1 MPIPTL
7 LKKTAG
13 SIKRDR
19 KDVRA
24 VMTVNESEVPAN
36 SIVSFQQNALETANS
51 AIPLS
56 TADELKQQHQ
66 YYFNRASRNAIALRE
81 GSGFQ
86 QTLVE
91 DLMQNDEMPLLPLL
105 SLSATDARKLYKSL
119 PEESVNAINQII
131 TSNNL
136 RIKDIPKT
144 TQDFVNQNR
153 TTVNNR
159 TKFIALSAQAQAIKR
174 ALPQDDG
181 GKTPDYYMR
190 KEQAL
195 NVTIPEVKA
204 ALKVEKE
211 FRNKA
216 GLVYGGFKLS
226 PIEKTLAKRELLEV
240 QSRYELASAEASLTI
255 MRMALQSVY
264 S

>member
-7 LKKTAG
+7 LKKAAG

-24 VMTVNESEVPAN
+24 VTTVNESEVPEN
-36 SIVSFQQNALETANS
+36 SITAFQENALATADS

-56 TADELKQQHQ
+56 SADELKRQHQ
-66 YYFNRASRNAIALRE
+66 YYFNRASQNAIALKE

-105 SLSATDARKLYKSL
+105 SLTAVNARKLYKSL
-119 PEESVNAINQII
+119 PEESVNAINHIL
-131 TSNNL
+131 TANNL
-136 RIKDIPKT
+136 TTRNLPKVT
-144 TQDFVNQNR
+144 EDFINQNR
-153 TTVNNR
+153 TIVNNR

-195 NVTIPEVKA
+195 KVTIPEVKA

-216 GLVYGGFKLS
+216 GLVYGGFTLS
-226 PIEKTLAKRELLEV
+226 PIEKTLAKRDLFEV